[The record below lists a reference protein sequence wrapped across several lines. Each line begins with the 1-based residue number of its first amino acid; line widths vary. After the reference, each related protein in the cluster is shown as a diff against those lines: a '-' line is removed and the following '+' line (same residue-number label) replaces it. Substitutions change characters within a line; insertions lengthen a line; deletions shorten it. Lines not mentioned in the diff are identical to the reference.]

1 MILLISQNPLFREII
16 RENLAQFKQECLELD
31 PEEALNELCQRE
43 PEIIII
49 DELIDPPCFEGLLR
63 AARTLLKTQIMVVN
77 PQKDE
82 IVLLDS
88 RRTTLKNIKDFKDE
102 ISQTW
107 RKT

>member
-16 RENLAQFKQECLELD
+16 RENLAQFKQECLVLD
-31 PEEALNELCQRE
+31 PEEALNELCRRE

-49 DELIDPPCFEGLLR
+49 DKSIDPPCFEMCD

-82 IVLLDS
+82 IVLLNS
-88 RRTTLKNIKDFKDE
+88 RRTTLKNIKA
-102 ISQTW
+102 
-107 RKT
+107 